1 MENWRPEEEKIIKD
15 VRNLVRL
22 KKEIKQLKKIQNNLK
37 ISDTREIQLITAINF
52 ISSIENDEEQVMHPK
67 SDNIEIIINDDAIK

>member
-22 KKEIKQLKKIQNNLK
+22 KKEIKQLLKIQNNLK

>member
-22 KKEIKQLKKIQNNLK
+22 KKEIKQLKIKNNLK

>member
-1 MENWRPEEEKIIKD
+1 MENWRPEVENIIKD

-22 KKEIKQLKKIQNNLK
+22 KKEIKQLKIQNNLK

>member
-22 KKEIKQLKKIQNNLK
+22 KQEIKQLKTKNNLK

-52 ISSIENDEEQVMHPK
+52 ISSIDNDEEQVMHPK

>member
-22 KKEIKQLKKIQNNLK
+22 KQEIKQLKIKNNLK

>member
-22 KKEIKQLKKIQNNLK
+22 KQEIKQLKIKNNLK
-37 ISDTREIQLITAINF
+37 ISDTREVQLITAINF
-52 ISSIENDEEQVMHPK
+52 ISSIDNDEEQVMHPK
-67 SDNIEIIINDDAIK
+67 SDNIEIIITDDAIK

>member
-15 VRNLVRL
+15 VRNLVWL
-22 KKEIKQLKKIQNNLK
+22 KQEIKQLKIKNNLK

-67 SDNIEIIINDDAIK
+67 SDNLEIIINDDAII

>member
-22 KKEIKQLKKIQNNLK
+22 KQEIKQLKIKNNLK
-37 ISDTREIQLITAINF
+37 TSDTREIQLITAINF
-52 ISSIENDEEQVMHPK
+52 ISSIDNDEEQVMHPK
-67 SDNIEIIINDDAIK
+67 SDNTEIIINDDAIK

>member
-1 MENWRPEEEKIIKD
+1 MENLRPEEEKIIKD

-22 KKEIKQLKKIQNNLK
+22 KQEIKQLKIKNNLK

-52 ISSIENDEEQVMHPK
+52 ISSIDNDEEQVMHPK

>member
-15 VRNLVRL
+15 VRNLVWL
-22 KKEIKQLKKIQNNLK
+22 KQEIKQLKIKNNLK

-52 ISSIENDEEQVMHPK
+52 ISSIDNDEEQVMHPK

>member
-1 MENWRPEEEKIIKD
+1 MENWRLEEEKIIKD

-22 KKEIKQLKKIQNNLK
+22 KKEIKQLKIQNNLK

>member
-22 KKEIKQLKKIQNNLK
+22 KKEIKQLKIQNNLK

>member
-22 KKEIKQLKKIQNNLK
+22 KQEIKQLKIKNNLK

-52 ISSIENDEEQVMHPK
+52 ISSIDNDEEQVMHPK
-67 SDNIEIIINDDAIK
+67 RDNIEIIINDDAIK

>member
-22 KKEIKQLKKIQNNLK
+22 KKEIKQLKIQNNTSKYLTLGK
-37 ISDTREIQLITAINF
+37 FN
-52 ISSIENDEEQVMHPK
+52 
-67 SDNIEIIINDDAIK
+67 

>member
-22 KKEIKQLKKIQNNLK
+22 KQEIKQLKIKNNLK

-52 ISSIENDEEQVMHPK
+52 ISSIDNDEEQVMHPK
-67 SDNIEIIINDDAIK
+67 SDNTEIIINDDAIK

>member
-1 MENWRPEEEKIIKD
+1 MENLRPEEEKIIKD

-22 KKEIKQLKKIQNNLK
+22 KQEIKQLKIKNNLK

>member
-1 MENWRPEEEKIIKD
+1 MENWRPEEKIIKD
-15 VRNLVRL
+15 VRHLVRL
-22 KKEIKQLKKIQNNLK
+22 KKEIKQLKIKNNLK

-67 SDNIEIIINDDAIK
+67 SDNLEIIINDDAII

>member
-22 KKEIKQLKKIQNNLK
+22 KKEIKQLKIQNNLK

-52 ISSIENDEEQVMHPK
+52 ISSIDNDEEQVMHPK

>member
-22 KKEIKQLKKIQNNLK
+22 KQEIKQLMIKNNLK
-37 ISDTREIQLITAINF
+37 TSDTREIQLITAINF
-52 ISSIENDEEQVMHPK
+52 ISSIDNDEEQVMHPK

>member
-1 MENWRPEEEKIIKD
+1 MENCRPEEKIIKD
-15 VRNLVRL
+15 VRHLVRL
-22 KKEIKQLKKIQNNLK
+22 KKEIKQLKIKNNLK

-52 ISSIENDEEQVMHPK
+52 ISSIDNDEEQVMHPK

>member
-22 KKEIKQLKKIQNNLK
+22 KQEIKQLKIKNNLK

-52 ISSIENDEEQVMHPK
+52 ISSIDNDEEQVMHPK

>member
-22 KKEIKQLKKIQNNLK
+22 KQEIKQLKTKNNLK

-52 ISSIENDEEQVMHPK
+52 ISSIDNDEEQVMHPK
-67 SDNIEIIINDDAIK
+67 SDNTEIIINDDAIK

>member
-1 MENWRPEEEKIIKD
+1 MEDWRPEEEKIIKD

-22 KKEIKQLKKIQNNLK
+22 KQEIKQLKIKNNLK

-52 ISSIENDEEQVMHPK
+52 ISSIDNDEEQVMHPK

>member
-22 KKEIKQLKKIQNNLK
+22 KQEIKQLKIKNNLK

-52 ISSIENDEEQVMHPK
+52 ISSIDNDEEQVMHPK
-67 SDNIEIIINDDAIK
+67 SDNIEIIITDDAIK

>member
-22 KKEIKQLKKIQNNLK
+22 KQEIKQLKIKNNLK
-37 ISDTREIQLITAINF
+37 ISDTREIQLITAINI
-52 ISSIENDEEQVMHPK
+52 ISSIDNDEEQVMHPK

>member
-1 MENWRPEEEKIIKD
+1 MENWRPEKEKIIKD

-22 KKEIKQLKKIQNNLK
+22 KQEIKQLKIKNNLK

-52 ISSIENDEEQVMHPK
+52 ISSIDNDEEQVMHPK